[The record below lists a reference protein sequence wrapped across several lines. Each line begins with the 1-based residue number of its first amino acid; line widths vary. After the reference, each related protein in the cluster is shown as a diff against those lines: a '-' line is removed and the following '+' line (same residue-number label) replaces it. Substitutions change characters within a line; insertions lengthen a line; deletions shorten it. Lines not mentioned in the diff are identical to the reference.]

1 LQKTISSYYVL
12 IETLKQIIMM
22 RIINDIRMLSK
33 ALYGQTLTVN
43 HVADL
48 LDSGKDNCIKLRD
61 ELKQALVEESEMAL
75 VK

>member
-1 LQKTISSYYVL
+1 
-12 IETLKQIIMM
+12 MM
-22 RIINDIRMLSK
+22 RLINDIRDLTR
-33 ALYGQTLTVN
+33 ALYNGQELTVN

-61 ELKQALVEESEMAL
+61 ELKQALIEEQEIAL

>member
-1 LQKTISSYYVL
+1 
-12 IETLKQIIMM
+12 MM
-22 RIINDIRMLSK
+22 RIINDIRMLTR
-33 ALYGQTLTVN
+33 ALYNGQELSVN

-61 ELKQALVEESEMAL
+61 ELKQALIEEQDIAL

>member
-1 LQKTISSYYVL
+1 
-12 IETLKQIIMM
+12 MM

-43 HVADL
+43 HVAEL
-48 LDSGKDNCIKLRD
+48 LDSGKENCVRLRN
-61 ELKQALVEESEMAL
+61 ELKQALQEEQEIGL

>member
-1 LQKTISSYYVL
+1 
-12 IETLKQIIMM
+12 MM
-22 RIINDIRMLSK
+22 RLINDIRMLTK

-61 ELKQALVEESEMAL
+61 ELKVALQEEQDMSL

>member
-1 LQKTISSYYVL
+1 
-12 IETLKQIIMM
+12 MM

-43 HVADL
+43 HVAQL
-48 LDSGKDNCIKLRD
+48 LDSGKENCVKLRN
-61 ELKQALVEESEMAL
+61 ELKVALEEEQEMSL

>member
-1 LQKTISSYYVL
+1 
-12 IETLKQIIMM
+12 MM
-22 RIINDIRMLSK
+22 RLINDIRMLSK

-48 LDSGKDNCIKLRD
+48 LDSGKENCTKLRD
-61 ELKQALVEESEMAL
+61 ELQKALKEEQEIAL